1 MFATTGIILGNAVLT
16 NDYSR
21 TLKLTENLHP
31 QKNDIICNR
40 KKMEILLRL
49 QLITLR
55 KFLKLLDL
63 QTKTTYTQSIL
74 KL

>member
-1 MFATTGIILGNAVLT
+1 MFATTGIILGNEVLT

-40 KKMEILLRL
+40 KKMEILL
-49 QLITLR
+49 
-55 KFLKLLDL
+55 
-63 QTKTTYTQSIL
+63 
-74 KL
+74 